1 ARAAEPGLEKAS
13 FNVRRFGA
21 KGNGQVR
28 DTEAVQRAIDA
39 AGREGG
45 CVYFPPGRY
54 LCGTVRLRSHVTLHL
69 ENGATLAAAPERSD
83 FDEYEKLGYDSVSAM
98 ETTDFNYAFIPGCEH
113 EPVAIRG

>member
-1 ARAAEPGLEKAS
+1 MSNALNRRNFLERIPLIAGAFVAGMKSPALAAEPALEKGS

-54 LCGTVRLRSHVTLHL
+54 LCGTVRLRSHVTIHL

-83 FDEYEKLGYDSVSAM
+83 FDDYEKLL
-98 ETTDFNYAFIPGCEH
+98 
-113 EPVAIRG
+113 